1 MTERIAVI
9 TGAGQGA
16 GRTIALQ
23 FAAQGFRVV
32 LLGRTEAKL
41 RAVANEIGDN
51 VSVYTLDLTDS
62 RQVQAFME
70 DASTRYVHVDVLVN
84 CAGAAFISPIDQARE
99 EDIDRILA
107 INLKAPMM
115 MARGLLPLL
124 RKSANASIINILSK
138 VALAGYPQV
147 SAYTAAK
154 TGLLGF
160 TKSLAAELR
169 DDGIRVGAICPGAM
183 DTPMR
188 WNATPD
194 IERRL
199 VIDPQLVADMVWH
212 IANLPKGVMTG
223 EILLQSIY
231 YE

>member
-1 MTERIAVI
+1 MSERIAVI

-23 FAAQGFRVV
+23 LAAQGFHVE
-32 LLGRTEAKL
+32 LLGRTASKL
-41 RAVANEIGDN
+41 ESVASEIGGKAHT
-51 VSVYTLDLTDS
+51 YTLDLTS
-62 RQVQAFME
+62 RAQLQAFMD
-70 DASTRYVHVDVLVN
+70 DAQKRFDHVDVLVN
-84 CAGAAFISPIDQARE
+84 CAGEAYISTLDQTNDDDLE
-99 EDIDRILA
+99 RILA
-107 INLKAPMM
+107 INLRVPIQ

-138 VALAGYPQV
+138 VSLGGYPEV
-147 SAYTAAK
+147 AAYTAAK

-160 TKSLAAELR
+160 SKSLAAELR
-169 DDGIRVGAICPGAM
+169 ADGIRVGAICPGAM

-199 VIDPQLVADMVWH
+199 VIDPQVVADMVWH
-212 IANLPKGVMTG
+212 IANLPKGVVTG

>member
-1 MTERIAVI
+1 MSDQIAVI

-16 GRTIALQ
+16 GRTIALR

-41 RAVANEIGDN
+41 RAVAQEIGA
-51 VSVYTLDLTDS
+51 SASHYALDLTNS
-62 RQVQAFME
+62 HQVQTFME
-70 DASTRYVHVDVLVN
+70 YAQQHYDHVDVLVN
-84 CAGAAFISPIDQARE
+84 CAGEAFISPLDQSSE

-107 INLKAPMM
+107 IDLKAPIM

-124 RKSANASIINILSK
+124 RKSANASSINILSK
-138 VALAGYPQV
+138 VSLAGYPQV
-147 SAYTAAK
+147 SIYTAAK

-169 DDGIRVGAICPGAM
+169 DDGIRVGAVCPGAM

-188 WNATPD
+188 WSASPD
-194 IERRL
+194 IDRKL
-199 VIDPQLVADMVWH
+199 VINPVHIADMVWH
-212 IANLPKGVMTG
+212 IANMPKGVMTG

-231 YE
+231 YQ